1 MTLPHSCPEC
11 GEQADIGV
19 NITVFCWEDRSPR
32 DLIFDFVCLRCYHQW
47 TVTTQDFKIDES
59 P

>member
-1 MTLPHSCPEC
+1 MTIPHQCPEC
-11 GEQADIGV
+11 GEHDNIGV

-32 DLIFDFVCLRCYHQW
+32 DLILKFTCLRCDHQW
-47 TVTTQDFKIDES
+47 TITTHDFDIDES